1 MVKKGLNNSEHISK
15 IIIHPNNSDVL
26 WVASQVLFGAKVV
39 TEGLQDDRWR

>member
-26 WVASQVLFGAKVV
+26 WVASQGPLGA
-39 TEGLQDDRWR
+39 RR